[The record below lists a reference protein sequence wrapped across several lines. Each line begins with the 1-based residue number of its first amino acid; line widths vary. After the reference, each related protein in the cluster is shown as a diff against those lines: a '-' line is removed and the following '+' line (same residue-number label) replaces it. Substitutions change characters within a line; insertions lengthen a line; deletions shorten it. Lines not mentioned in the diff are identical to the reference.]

1 MIITKYKLFEN
12 KYKDF
17 LTEEEVKDFFNTHL
31 NSDRVKDFFNKYL
44 YPFYPIIPV
53 VRYNHDKEKCIYT
66 LIFKF
71 IKDNSESTF
80 TYEID
85 YRLDSTITY
94 NVSIRVTHVNNDDFY
109 ILIDYTKK
117 KYLYHTNDF
126 FPPLMKKEEIL
137 NIMKNEKGWLI
148 FMRPVIKDTP
158 DGSRDFLN
166 LKTFII
172 DLKLIPILNKYKSN
186 MKPLDTNITTDD
198 KDYYHFRNQLD
209 ITDFHIQKRNDEWIY
224 FDYRDV
230 YDFLSN
236 MSVSNENNTNLHIQY
251 MIHEQYLPKIVKL
264 YKEVKK
270 EVNYEFNN

>member
-12 KYKDF
+12 KYKEF
-17 LTEEEVKDFFNTHL
+17 LTEEE
-31 NSDRVKDFFNKYL
+31 VKDFFNKYL